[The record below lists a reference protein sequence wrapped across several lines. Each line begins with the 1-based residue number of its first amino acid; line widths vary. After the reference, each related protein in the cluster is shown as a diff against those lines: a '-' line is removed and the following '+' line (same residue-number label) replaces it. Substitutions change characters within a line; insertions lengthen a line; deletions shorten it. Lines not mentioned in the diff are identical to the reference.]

1 VEQLQIVQEIKNCL
15 LTEAQTFIGNFMFF
29 GIWSINEIM
38 HD

>member
-1 VEQLQIVQEIKNCL
+1 VERLQIVQEIKNCL

-29 GIWSINEIM
+29 SIRTINEIM